1 MRYHDAH
8 FLFIGQGDEVDLI
21 KSLAAEWN
29 LTNFTHLPSVNQEE
43 FKLILSEVDVGL
55 FSLSSRHSS
64 HNFPVKLLG
73 YMVQSIPILGSVNGG
88 NDLMD
93 VINKHRA
100 GFIHVNGEDDK
111 LFKSAQLLL
120 SDSALRKQLGQN
132 ANVLLKSQFSVES
145 AAHIIEVRLEAGE
158 CV

>member
-1 MRYHDAH
+1 
-8 FLFIGQGDEVDLI
+8 
-21 KSLAAEWN
+21 
-29 LTNFTHLPSVNQEE
+29 
-43 FKLILSEVDVGL
+43 
-55 FSLSSRHSS
+55 
-64 HNFPVKLLG
+64 
-73 YMVQSIPILGSVNGG
+73 MVQSIPILGSVNGG

-145 AAHIIEVRLEAGE
+145 AAHIIEVRLDAGE
-158 CV
+158 CA